1 MRILLVLIPASC
13 DFLASAMAFIAMNF
27 IPGSAYQMIKGG
39 GLITTAIFS
48 YVLLK
53 NKIQRNHISGCVL
66 ALVGILIVGS
76 SNLIFNGSGA
86 SSSETVLIANKLRHC
101 RSLATF

>member
-13 DFLASAMAFIAMNF
+13 DFLASAMAYIAMNF
-27 IPGSAYQMIKGG
+27 IPGSVYQMLKGG

-53 NKIQRNHISGCVL
+53 KKIQRNHISGCVL